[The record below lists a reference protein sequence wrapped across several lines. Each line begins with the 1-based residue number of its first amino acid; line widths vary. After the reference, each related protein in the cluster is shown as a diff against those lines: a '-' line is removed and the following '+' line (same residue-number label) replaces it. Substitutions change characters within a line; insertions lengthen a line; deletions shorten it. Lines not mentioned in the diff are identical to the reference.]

1 MSRMESAGQIS
12 RSIGI
17 GEVRMQPSKAR
28 NPTTGQDG
36 RADREKGSW
45 QNQNQPS
52 HSREGRMAVDGQIT
66 RASLTNKPSVAGT
79 FAGETPAQIAKHR
92 EIARRHRRRCNDSA
106 FIPRLRIAELQRIF
120 VFTYGARCL
129 PDDDAGRADLRLMAD
144 HLAQIDPG
152 MLRPWAAT
160 WMPTL
165 PDTELDAL
173 IAKVSTGRRWKADA
187 LARELGLDDA
197 TRTRLNIKT
206 IGALDC
212 GKTKRMTRRH
222 RKRIAAD
229 RARRARAG
237 ASPHAQIRR
246 RDTTVAQR
254 RHKPSNILP
263 PPRDRKIRS

>member
-1 MSRMESAGQIS
+1 
-12 RSIGI
+12 
-17 GEVRMQPSKAR
+17 
-28 NPTTGQDG
+28 
-36 RADREKGSW
+36 
-45 QNQNQPS
+45 
-52 HSREGRMAVDGQIT
+52 
-66 RASLTNKPSVAGT
+66 
-79 FAGETPAQIAKHR
+79 
-92 EIARRHRRRCNDSA
+92 
-106 FIPRLRIAELQRIF
+106 
-120 VFTYGARCL
+120 
-129 PDDDAGRADLRLMAD
+129 
-144 HLAQIDPG
+144 
-152 MLRPWAAT
+152 
-160 WMPTL
+160 MPTL